1 METIKLIVCNS
12 GSNGNTY
19 LLNSDTDCVVLDCG
33 VNFKTVMKM
42 LDFNI
47 SKIRFAVCSHVHADH
62 MKYVKDYL
70 NKGFKVLMTQ
80 QAKEHFE
87 NNILAIPVEPMKK
100 MSICGFDVTPFE
112 VPHDEDVTC
121 FAYIIEHENLGKL
134 LYMTDCMYC
143 KYNLNKLKINHFL
156 CECNYI
162 KELANENYEK
172 GLRDRVLKTHME
184 LETVKEFIKANAS
197 DSLQNVILCHLSNSN
212 ADSERM
218 VAEIQKVSNKAN
230 VCVAEKGLE
239 VELRKKGE
247 CQF

>member
-1 METIKLIVCNS
+1 MNLAVANS
-12 GSNGNTY
+12 GSDGNTY

-70 NKGFKVLMTQ
+70 NKGFKVLMPKQ
-80 QAKEHFE
+80 VKERFE
-87 NNILAIPVEPMKK
+87 DYTLAIQVEPMKRI
-100 MSICGFDVTPFE
+100 SIGGFKVTPFE

-121 FAYIIEHENLGKL
+121 FAYIIEHKDFGKL

-143 KYNLNKLKINHFL
+143 RYNLKKLKINHFL

-162 KELANENYEK
+162 KELADENYEK

-184 LETVKEFIKANAS
+184 LETVKEFIRVNAS
-197 DSLQNVILCHLSNSN
+197 DSLQNVILCHLSTEN
-212 ADSERM
+212 ADADKI
-218 VAEIQKVSNKAN
+218 VAEVQKIVPSAN
-230 VCVAEKGLE
+230 VDVARAGL
-239 VELRKKGE
+239 VVSLRNMDE
-247 CQF
+247 CPF

>member
-1 METIKLIVCNS
+1 MQLIVCNS
-12 GSNGNTY
+12 GSDGNTY

-33 VNFKTVMKM
+33 VNFKTVMKT

-47 SKIRFAVCSHVHADH
+47 KKIRFAVCSHVHADH

-70 NKGFKVLMTQ
+70 DKGFKVLMPQ
-80 QAKEHFE
+80 QVKEYFK
-87 NNILAIPVEPMKK
+87 NNSLAIAVEPMKK
-100 MSICGFDVTPFE
+100 INICGFNITPFE

-121 FAYIIEHENLGKL
+121 FAYIIEHKSFGKL

-184 LETVKEFIKANAS
+184 LETVKEFIKVNAS
-197 DSLQNVILCHLSNSN
+197 DSLQNVIMCHLSSEN
-212 ADSERM
+212 ADKDLFIKKM
-218 VAEIQKVSNKAN
+218 KKVACGANVDVAERNKEWVLTN
-230 VCVAEKGLE
+230 PN
-239 VELRKKGE
+239 E
-247 CQF
+247 CPF

>member
-1 METIKLIVCNS
+1 MNLVVVNS
-12 GSNGNTY
+12 GSDGNTY
-19 LLNSDTDCVVLDCG
+19 LINSDTDCVVLDCG
-33 VNFKTVMKM
+33 VNFKTVMKT

-47 SKIRFAVCSHVHADH
+47 KKIRFAVCSHVHADH

-70 NKGFKVLMTQ
+70 DKGFKVLMPQ
-80 QAKEHFE
+80 QVKEYFK
-87 NNILAIPVEPMKK
+87 NNPLAIAVEPMKK
-100 MSICGFDVTPFE
+100 ISICGFNIIPFE
-112 VPHDEDVTC
+112 VPHDEDITC
-121 FAYIIEHENLGKL
+121 FAYIIEHKSFGKL

-218 VAEIQKVSNKAN
+218 VAEIQKVANKAN
-230 VCVAEKGLE
+230 VCVAERGLE
-239 VELRKKGE
+239 IELRNKNE
-247 CQF
+247 CPF

>member
-1 METIKLIVCNS
+1 MAIINLIVCNS
-12 GSNGNTY
+12 GSDGNTY

-33 VNFKTVMKM
+33 VNFKTVMKT

-47 SKIRFAVCSHVHADH
+47 SKIRFALCTHVHADH

-70 NKGFKVLMTQ
+70 DKGFKVLMPQ
-80 QAKEHFE
+80 QAKERFE

-100 MSICGFDVTPFE
+100 INICGFNITPFK

-121 FAYIIEHENLGKL
+121 FAYIIEHEDFGKL

-143 KYNLNKLKINHFL
+143 KYSLRKLNINHFL

-162 KELANENYEK
+162 KELANKNYEK

-184 LETVKEFIKANAS
+184 LETVKEFIKANAT
-197 DSLQNVILCHLSNSN
+197 DSLQNVILCHLSEQNSD
-212 ADSERM
+212 AERM
-218 VAEIQKVSNKAN
+218 VAEIQKVVPWAN
-230 VCVAEKGLE
+230 VCVAESGLE
-239 VELRKKGE
+239 IFLVNKNH
-247 CQF
+247 CPF

>member
-1 METIKLIVCNS
+1 MNLVVVNS
-12 GSNGNTY
+12 GSDGNTY

-47 SKIRFAVCSHVHADH
+47 KKICFAVCSHVHADH

-70 NKGFKVLMTQ
+70 DKGFKVLMPR
-80 QAKEHFE
+80 QAKEYF
-87 NNILAIPVEPMKK
+87 NNNSLAIAVEPMKK
-100 MSICGFDVTPFE
+100 ISICGFDIIPFE
-112 VPHDEDVTC
+112 VPHDEDITC
-121 FAYIIEHENLGKL
+121 FAYIIEHKSFGKL

-197 DSLQNVILCHLSNSN
+197 DNLQNVILCHLSTEN
-212 ADSERM
+212 ADAERM
-218 VAEIQKVSNKAN
+218 VADIQNVAPGAN
-230 VCVAEKGLE
+230 VCVAERGVE
-239 VELRKKGE
+239 IELRNKNE
-247 CQF
+247 CPF

>member
-1 METIKLIVCNS
+1 MNLAVANS
-12 GSNGNTY
+12 GSDGNTY

-70 NKGFKVLMTQ
+70 NKGFKVLMPKQ
-80 QAKEHFE
+80 VKERFE
-87 NNILAIPVEPMKK
+87 DYTLAIQAEPMKRI
-100 MSICGFDVTPFE
+100 SIGGFKVTPFE

-121 FAYIIEHENLGKL
+121 FAYIIEHKDFGKL

-143 KYNLNKLKINHFL
+143 RYNLKKLKINHFL

-162 KELANENYEK
+162 KGLADENYEK

-184 LETVKEFIKANAS
+184 LETVKEFIRANAS
-197 DSLQNVILCHLSNSN
+197 DSLQNVILCHLSAEN
-212 ADSERM
+212 ADADKM
-218 VAEIQKVSNKAN
+218 VTEVQKIVPSAN
-230 VCVAEKGLE
+230 VCVAERGLD

-247 CQF
+247 CPF

>member
-1 METIKLIVCNS
+1 MNLVVVNS
-12 GSNGNTY
+12 GSDGNTY

-47 SKIRFAVCSHVHADH
+47 SKIRFAVCTHIHSDH

-70 NKGFKVLMTQ
+70 NKGFKVLMPKQ
-80 QAKEHFE
+80 VKEHFE
-87 NNILAIPVEPMKK
+87 NYSLAVQVEPMKRI
-100 MSICGFDVTPFE
+100 SIGSFNVTPFE

-121 FAYIIEHENLGKL
+121 FAYIIEHKSFGKL

-184 LETVKEFIKANAS
+184 LETVKGFIKANAS

-212 ADSERM
+212 ADAERM
-218 VAEIQKVSNKAN
+218 VAEIQKVANKTN
-230 VCVAEKGLE
+230 VFVAERG
-239 VELRKKGE
+239 VEILLRKKGE
-247 CQF
+247 CPF

>member
-1 METIKLIVCNS
+1 MQLIVCNS
-12 GSNGNTY
+12 GSDGNTY

-33 VNFKTVMKM
+33 VNFKTVMKT

-47 SKIRFAVCSHVHADH
+47 KKIRFAVCSHVHADH

-70 NKGFKVLMTQ
+70 DKGFKVLMPQ
-80 QAKEHFE
+80 QVKEYFK
-87 NNILAIPVEPMKK
+87 NNSLAIAVEPMEKI
-100 MSICGFDVTPFE
+100 SICGFDIIPFE

-121 FAYIIEHENLGKL
+121 FAYIIEHKNFGKL

-197 DSLQNVILCHLSNSN
+197 DSLQNVILCHLSTEN
-212 ADSERM
+212 ADAERM
-218 VAEIQKVSNKAN
+218 VSEIQKIVPWSN
-230 VCVAEKGLE
+230 VCVAERGLE
-239 VELRKKGE
+239 VELRNRSE
-247 CQF
+247 CPF

>member
-1 METIKLIVCNS
+1 MNLAVANS
-12 GSNGNTY
+12 GSDGNTY
-19 LLNSDTDCVVLDCG
+19 PLNSDTDCVVLDCG

-70 NKGFKVLMTQ
+70 NKGFKVLMPKQ
-80 QAKEHFE
+80 VKERFE
-87 NNILAIPVEPMKK
+87 DYTLAIQAEPMKRI
-100 MSICGFDVTPFE
+100 SIGSFNVTPFE

-121 FAYIIEHENLGKL
+121 FAYIIEHKDFGKL

-143 KYNLNKLKINHFL
+143 RYNLKKLKINHFL

-162 KELANENYEK
+162 KGLADENYEK

-184 LETVKEFIKANAS
+184 LETVKEFIRANAS
-197 DSLQNVILCHLSNSN
+197 DSLQNVILCHLSAEN
-212 ADSERM
+212 ADADKM
-218 VAEIQKVSNKAN
+218 VTEVQKIVPSAN
-230 VCVAEKGLE
+230 VCVAERGLD

-247 CQF
+247 CPF

>member
-1 METIKLIVCNS
+1 MNLAVANS
-12 GSNGNTY
+12 GSDGNTY

-47 SKIRFAVCSHVHADH
+47 SKIRFALCTHVHADH

-70 NKGFKVLMTQ
+70 NKGFKVLMPKQ
-80 QAKEHFE
+80 VKERFE
-87 NNILAIPVEPMKK
+87 DYTLAIQVEPMKRI
-100 MSICGFDVTPFE
+100 SIGGFKVTPFE

-121 FAYIIEHENLGKL
+121 FAYIIEHNDFGKL

-143 KYNLNKLKINHFL
+143 RYNLKKLKINHFL

-162 KELANENYEK
+162 KELADENYEK

-184 LETVKEFIKANAS
+184 LETVKEFIRANAT
-197 DSLQNVILCHLSNSN
+197 DSLQKVILCHLSTEN
-212 ADSERM
+212 ADADKI
-218 VAEIQKVSNKAN
+218 VAEVQKIVPRAN
-230 VCVAEKGLE
+230 VSVAVKGLE
-239 VELRKKGE
+239 VELRNMDE
-247 CQF
+247 CPF

>member
-1 METIKLIVCNS
+1 MQLIVCNS
-12 GSNGNTY
+12 GSDGNTY
-19 LLNSDTDCVVLDCG
+19 LLDSDTDCVVLDCG

-47 SKIRFAVCSHVHADH
+47 KKIRFAVCSHVHADH

-70 NKGFKVLMTQ
+70 DKGFKVLMPQ
-80 QAKEHFE
+80 QVKEYF
-87 NNILAIPVEPMKK
+87 NNNSLAIVVEPMKK
-100 MSICGFDVTPFE
+100 VNICGFNIIPFE

-121 FAYIIEHENLGKL
+121 FAYIIEHKSFGKL

-197 DSLQNVILCHLSNSN
+197 DSLKNVILCHLSTEN
-212 ADSERM
+212 ADAERM
-218 VAEIQKVSNKAN
+218 AAEIQNVVPGAN
-230 VCVAEKGLE
+230 VYVAEKGAE
-239 VELRKKGE
+239 IELRNKNE
-247 CQF
+247 CPF

>member
-1 METIKLIVCNS
+1 MAIIKLIVCNS
-12 GSNGNTY
+12 GSDGNTY
-19 LLNSDTDCVVLDCG
+19 LLNSDTDCIVLDCG
-33 VNFKTVMKM
+33 VNFKAVMKM

-47 SKIRFAVCSHVHADH
+47 SKIRFALCTHVHADH

-70 NKGFKVLMTQ
+70 DKGFKVLMPQ
-80 QAKEHFE
+80 QVKERFE
-87 NNILAIPVEPMKK
+87 NNILAVPVEPMKK

-121 FAYIIEHENLGKL
+121 FAYIIEHEDFGKL

-143 KYNLNKLKINHFL
+143 KYNLRKLNINYFL

-197 DSLQNVILCHLSNSN
+197 DNLQNVILCHLSRDN
-212 ADSERM
+212 ADADEM
-218 VAEIQKVSNKAN
+218 VAEIQKIVPGAN
-230 VCVAEKGLE
+230 VCVAERGLE
-239 VELRKKGE
+239 IFLKNKNE
-247 CQF
+247 CPF